1 MSRVQADLP
10 VIAIDGIAAGGEG
23 VGRLPDGR
31 AVFVHRT
38 APGDEAEIRITSTRP
53 RYARGELVSL
63 RTASPQR
70 RQAQCRYYDR
80 CGGCTLEHLTP
91 DAQRAARSDLVVAA
105 LRRIG
110 GVAVGRPIVTAAPV
124 EFRYRN
130 RATFTLIRTPR
141 GPVAGFHELGRP
153 GHVLDLDGEC
163 LLLETAL
170 ANAWNALREGWGEH
184 AALLPPGPRLRLT
197 LRVSG
202 AGGATL
208 LIDGGTGRGQPD
220 VLLAAVRELHSIWR
234 RREPGAPVRLIAGDP
249 VLHEDWGGEPVA
261 LRGDVFLQVNR
272 AAAALLERHVIATAG
287 NVAGLQVVDAYC
299 GVGIHARRLARAGA
313 RVTGIELDSNAV
325 AEARRALPDGRF
337 LIGRVEELLGTVL
350 PADIVIV
357 NPPRAGMDAAASAV
371 LRERPPRRLIYI
383 SCDPATLAR
392 DVARLAPAL
401 APGSLRCF
409 DLFPQ
414 TAHVETVLEMTCAT
428 S

>member
-1 MSRVQADLP
+1 VSPVHADLP

-38 APGDEAEIRITSTRP
+38 APGDEAAIRITSSKP

-70 RQAQCRYYDR
+70 REAPCRHYDR
-80 CGGCTLEHLTP
+80 CGGCTLEHMTP
-91 DAQRAARSDLVVAA
+91 DAQRAARSELVVAA
-105 LRRIG
+105 LGRIG
-110 GVAVGRPIVTAAPV
+110 GVAVERPVVAAAPE

-141 GPVAGFHELGRP
+141 GPVAGFHERGRP
-153 GHVLDLDGEC
+153 GRVLDLGGEC
-163 LLLETAL
+163 LLLEPAL
-170 ANAWNALREGWGEH
+170 ANVWNALRAGWGEH
-184 AALLPPGPRLRLT
+184 AALLPAGPRLRLT
-197 LRVSG
+197 LRVSE

-208 LIDGGTGRGQPD
+208 LIDGGAGRGQPD
-220 VLLAAVRELHSIWR
+220 VLLAAVPELHSIWR
-234 RREPGAPVRLIAGDP
+234 RRGPGTPVRLAAGEP
-249 VLHEDWGGEPVA
+249 VLHEVWDGEAVA

-272 AAAALLERHVIATAG
+272 AAAALLERHVLSTAG
-287 NVAGLQVVDAYC
+287 NVAGLHVVDAYC
-299 GVGIHARRLARAGA
+299 GIGLHARRLARAGA

-325 AEARRALPDGRF
+325 AEARRSLPDGRF
-337 LIGRVEELLGTVL
+337 LIGRVEELLASVL
-350 PADIVIV
+350 PADIVIT
-357 NPPRAGMDAAASAV
+357 NPPRAGMDAAASAA
-371 LRERPPRRLIYI
+371 LRERPPRRLIYV

-401 APGSLRCF
+401 TPASLRCF

-414 TAHVETVLEMTCAT
+414 TAHVETVLEMTCGT